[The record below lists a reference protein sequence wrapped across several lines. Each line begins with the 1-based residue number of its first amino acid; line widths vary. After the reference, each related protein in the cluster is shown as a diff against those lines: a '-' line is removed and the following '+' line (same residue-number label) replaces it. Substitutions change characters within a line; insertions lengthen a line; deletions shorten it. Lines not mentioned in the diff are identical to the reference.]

1 MNSNIN
7 LNAQLLTHHQHCQR
21 RLVSALLTSLTAI
34 LLALLLFY
42 YKDRLLVV
50 GAYSFGVDYIALA
63 LLSPLGMLCAI
74 DWLRYARL
82 KSVLSRYTKVL
93 AGLEQVM
100 RATDHERARE
110 ALLITRASARKNPL
124 ALAAIA
130 QQQPEL
136 DTHIENL
143 TKADLSRKLRLDY
156 QVLEQQCDAQLAQIK
171 SQVPL
176 IKAEAKLRSSME
188 FIRARRAE
196 ISQQWKA
203 AYEKFSWWNKLKY
216 AGESPDFSEMHK
228 IEYEL
233 KTMHAALIDK
243 HAEDLEQLDAHF
255 DELKVSALARLAGA
269 ETAAMHFISERGG
282 RQAVDSDLLKK
293 ALWFSA
299 LSIPVSAWA
308 DMDAAGNVYDAL
320 RQVNG
325 NFSAM
330 SDTEIWWETLFMP
343 TDSLVGLAA
352 LTKGAYFEQLVAAD
366 TGGTLFE
373 HFNNPDTDIV
383 IGGIA
388 YQLKATDS
396 ASYVNSVDENI
407 PVISTSEVSFSTG
420 SIDSGFSN
428 EDLTNS
434 VDLALGGTVIDIG
447 DSAADAILAGV
458 GGLGLFAT
466 IAGINHA
473 AEKHA
478 NGGDGVE
485 AMFEGVGVA
494 IEGTARSLVGA
505 AEMTYKVLASRPS
518 RFVGRVLLKGLKKL
532 DDKMTGSNG
541 MKH

>member
-7 LNAQLLTHHQHCQR
+7 LNAQLLTHNQHCQR
-21 RLVSALLTSLTAI
+21 RLVSALFTSLTAI

-50 GAYSFGVDYIALA
+50 SGYSFGVDYIALA
-63 LLSPLGMLCAI
+63 LLSPLGMLCTI

-82 KSVLSRYTKVL
+82 KGELFRYTKVW

-100 RATDHERARE
+100 RATDDASARE

-136 DTHIENL
+136 DNHIENL
-143 TKADLSRKLRLDY
+143 TKADLSRKLHLDY
-156 QVLEQQCDAQLAQIK
+156 QVLEQQCNAQLAQIK

-188 FIRARRAE
+188 FIRTRRAE
-196 ISQQWKA
+196 ISQQWED

-233 KTMHAALIDK
+233 KKMHAALMNK
-243 HAEDLEQLDAHF
+243 HATDLEQLDAHF
-255 DELKVSALARLAGA
+255 DELKESALARLGRA
-269 ETAAMHFISERGG
+269 ETAVMHFIAERGG
-282 RQAVDSDLLKK
+282 RQELDSDLLRK

-299 LSIPVSAWA
+299 LSVPVSAWA

-325 NFSAM
+325 NFSGM

-396 ASYVNSVDENI
+396 AAYVNSVDENI
-407 PVISTSEVSFSTG
+407 PVITTSEVAFSTG

-428 EDLTNS
+428 EDLTKS

-458 GGLGLFAT
+458 GGLGFFAT

-518 RFVGRVLLKGLKKL
+518 RFIGRLVVKGLMKL
-532 DDKMTGSNG
+532 DDKMTGSG
-541 MKH
+541 G

>member
-1 MNSNIN
+1 MISKVS
-7 LNAQLLTHHQHCQR
+7 LNALALNHNQHCQR
-21 RLVSALLTSLTAI
+21 RLVSALLTSFTTI

-42 YKDRLLVV
+42 YKVRLPFV
-50 GAYSFGVDYIALA
+50 GDYSFGVDYIALA
-63 LLSPLGMLCAI
+63 LLSSLCMLCAI

-156 QVLEQQCDAQLAQIK
+156 QVLEQQCNAQLAQIK

-176 IKAEAKLRSSME
+176 IKAESKLCSSME
-188 FIRARRAE
+188 FIRARRSE
-196 ISQQWKA
+196 ISQQWKD

-233 KTMHAALIDK
+233 KKMHAALMDK
-243 HAEDLEQLDAHF
+243 HATDLEQLDSHF
-255 DELKVSALARLAGA
+255 DELKASALARLAGA
-269 ETAAMHFISERGG
+269 ETAAMHFIAERGG
-282 RQAVDSDLLKK
+282 RQELDSDLLKK

-299 LSIPVSAWA
+299 LSLPVSAWA
-308 DMDAAGNVYDAL
+308 DMDAAGSVYDAL

-434 VDLALGGTVIDIG
+434 VDLALGGAVIDIG

-473 AEKHA
+473 ANKHA

-541 MKH
+541 VKY

>member
-1 MNSNIN
+1 MSSSIN
-7 LNAQLLTHHQHCQR
+7 LNAQVLQYHQRCQR
-21 RLVSALLTSLTAI
+21 RLVSALLISVTGV
-34 LLALLLFY
+34 LLALVLYY
-42 YKDRLLVV
+42 YKDRLLVL
-50 GAYSFGVDYIALA
+50 GGYSIGVHYIALA
-63 LLSPLGMLCAI
+63 LLTPLSILCAI

-82 KSVLSRYTKVL
+82 KSVLSRYAKVL
-93 AGLEQVM
+93 ADLEQVM
-100 RATDHERARE
+100 QSTNHARARE
-110 ALLITRASARKNPL
+110 ALLIAQASARKNPL
-124 ALAAIA
+124 AVVAIA
-130 QQQPEL
+130 QQQPVL

-143 TKADLSRKLRLDY
+143 TKADLSRKLQLDY
-156 QVLEQQCDAQLAQIK
+156 QVLEQQSIAQLAQIK

-188 FIRARRAE
+188 FIRTRRAE
-196 ISQQWKA
+196 ISKQWNEV
-203 AYEKFSWWNKLKY
+203 YEKFSWWNKLKY

-228 IEYEL
+228 IENEL
-233 KTMHAALIDK
+233 KKMHAALIDK

-255 DELKVSALARLAGA
+255 EQLKVSALARLAGA
-269 ETAAMHFISERGG
+269 ETASRHFIAERGG
-282 RQAVDSDLLKK
+282 RQELDSDLLKK

-299 LSIPVSAWA
+299 LSLPVSAWA

-325 NFSAM
+325 NFSGM
-330 SDTEIWWETLFMP
+330 SDTEVWWETLFIP

-373 HFNNPDTDIV
+373 HFNHPDTDIV

-396 ASYVNSVDENI
+396 AAYVNSVDENI
-407 PVISTSEVSFSTG
+407 PVITTSEVAFGTG

-428 EDLTNS
+428 EGLTNS
-434 VDLALGGTVIDIG
+434 VDLAIGGTVIDIG

-473 AEKHA
+473 GAKHA

-505 AEMTYKVLASRPS
+505 AEMTYKVLASKPS
-518 RFVGRVLLKGLKKL
+518 RFMGRVVLKSLKKL
-532 DDKMTGSNG
+532 DDKITGSG
-541 MKH
+541 GIKY